1 MSPLNLSGLRVA
13 VTGGAGF
20 IGSHLVRA
28 LLAVGAD
35 VTVVAPDLARRP
47 LPLHADDEPGRV
59 RGRQLDPLA
68 PSTSPTELESV
79 LSGAQA
85 LVHLDYRPPA
95 RGSSDPEA
103 HESTYNLAGL
113 QRLLA
118 SLPESA
124 RHVVFAS
131 SVMVYG
137 PHPPVPVSEEVAPH
151 PSTPYGRLKQRSEEL
166 LAAWAEHGGRLA
178 TSLRFS
184 TVYGRGETV
193 PRAVPS
199 FIRAALAGQAPTIHG
214 SGDDVRDYVHVSDVS
229 RGILLA
235 LDREGEAPDVFNVA
249 SGIGRSTREVA
260 ELVLDLTHSPQAPVH
275 LVRETPTS
283 RIVCDVERARTAI
296 GYRAAVDFPSGV
308 EDEIAWFAS
317 HPALWAHGDRAP
329 ARAHADR

>member
-1 MSPLNLSGLRVA
+1 MPPPDLSGLRVV

-28 LLAVGAD
+28 LLAAGAD
-35 VTVVAPDLARRP
+35 VTVVAPDLSRRP
-47 LPLHADDEPGRV
+47 LPLDADDEVSRV
-59 RGRQLDPLA
+59 RGRQLDLLA
-68 PSTSPTELESV
+68 PSASTAELGSV

-85 LVHLDYRPPA
+85 VVHLDYRPPPRDSA
-95 RGSSDPEA
+95 DPEV

-113 QRLLA
+113 QRLLE

-137 PHPPVPVSEEVAPH
+137 PHPPVPVSEEVAPQ

-166 LAAWAEHGGRLA
+166 LATWAEHSGRLA
-178 TSLRFS
+178 TSLRLS

-193 PRAVPS
+193 PRAIPS
-199 FIRAALAGQAPTIHG
+199 FIRAALAGRAPTIHG

-235 LDREGEAPDVFNVA
+235 LAREAGVPDVFNVA
-249 SGIGRSTREVA
+249 SGVGRSTQEVA
-260 ELVLDLTHSPQAPVH
+260 ELVLRLTRSGQTPVH
-275 LVRETPTS
+275 LPRETAAS
-283 RIVCDVERARTAI
+283 KIVCDVRRARTAI
-296 GYRAAVDFPSGV
+296 GYRAAVDLPAGV
-308 EDEIAWFAS
+308 EDEIAWFAA
-317 HPALWAHGDRAP
+317 HPELWEHDRAP
-329 ARAHADR
+329 GVVPANR